1 MKTYNVSVKNIYTN
15 DERLITLDC
24 NQTTDVR
31 IIHKDVMKNITM
43 EEDITSIQTDN
54 KTVYSIS
61 KGFIG

>member
-31 IIHKDVMKNITM
+31 IIHKDVMKNINM

-54 KTVYSIS
+54 TTVYSIS